1 MDQNKFE
8 MDTTHVVV
16 QFNEKSKDGKKT
28 IDLVPVSWVY
38 QNKNQLFCKYPTK
51 KKEYS
56 NLNEMCKTSATHGAF
71 WKSYEIS
78 IIKQAGKYNTIH
90 DYSVM

>member
-51 KKEYS
+51 KK
-56 NLNEMCKTSATHGAF
+56 NILT
-71 WKSYEIS
+71 
-78 IIKQAGKYNTIH
+78 
-90 DYSVM
+90 